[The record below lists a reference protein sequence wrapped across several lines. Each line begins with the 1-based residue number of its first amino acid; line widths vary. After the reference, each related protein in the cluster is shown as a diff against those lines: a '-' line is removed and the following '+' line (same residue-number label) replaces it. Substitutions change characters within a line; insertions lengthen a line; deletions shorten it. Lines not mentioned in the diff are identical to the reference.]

1 MRGTVIVQTQ
11 AEYDKWMASQ
21 QTYYA
26 GNAPGAAA
34 PEAPAAAKPAGGEA
48 KPEVKADSTKA
59 VTMK

>member
-11 AEYDKWMASQ
+11 ADYDKWMASQ

-26 GNAPGAAA
+26 GNAPGAPAA
-34 PEAPAAAKPAGGEA
+34 APAAEPK
-48 KPEVKADSTKA
+48 KDSLKKE